1 MVTLD
6 LGIPKSVILR
16 AYQKMFSLHYIQF
29 YIPSSH
35 MFTYYE
41 EKKVLCTF
49 KFVQLHSSLP
59 LEKHVVIATWDFIT

>member
-6 LGIPKSVILR
+6 LGIPKSVILQ

-35 MFTYYE
+35 MFSYYK
-41 EKKVLCTF
+41 EKKSFVLLNLF
-49 KFVQLHSSLP
+49 SYIHLYLLKKML
-59 LEKHVVIATWDFIT
+59 